1 MTLEV
6 PQHIRQ
12 RLAAVID
19 DLKSAI
25 WQEAAKAYLTS
36 ITTAESLESEPG
48 AELCD
53 DSWMEYI
60 NEDCMT
66 DASDLSY
73 PTPFPPYE
81 KIEEPFLQMTNSRTE
96 ADPCCPASSPQ
107 LANPVSPGKGTPA
120 ALCESCREPKK
131 HRKRGM
137 SDYNTLDTV
146 VENLP
151 RSNLLNCLKTYWNTL
166 KVEGIFAMPSRQVFI

>member
-25 WQEAAKAYLTS
+25 GQEAAKAYLTS
-36 ITTAESLESEPG
+36 ITTAESLELETE

-66 DASDLSY
+66 DASDLSFSM
-73 PTPFPPYE
+73 PCSPHE
-81 KIEEPFLQMTNSRTE
+81 KIEEPCLQMANSQTE
-96 ADPCCPASSPQ
+96 ADPCCPALSPQ
-107 LANPVSPGKGTPA
+107 VANHVSSGKGTPV
-120 ALCESCREPKK
+120 ALCRSCQEPKK
-131 HRKRGM
+131 HRRRGI
-137 SDYNTLDTV
+137 SQYNTLDMV
-146 VENLP
+146 MQNLP
-151 RSNLLNCLKTYWNTL
+151 RSNLLHCLKTY
-166 KVEGIFAMPSRQVFI
+166 

>member
-25 WQEAAKAYLTS
+25 RQEAAKAYLTR
-36 ITTAESLESEPG
+36 ITTAESLEFEPG
-48 AELCD
+48 AEPCD

-73 PTPFPPYE
+73 HTLLSPYE
-81 KIEEPFLQMTNSRTE
+81 KIEEPLLQMTDS
-96 ADPCCPASSPQ
+96 
-107 LANPVSPGKGTPA
+107 
-120 ALCESCREPKK
+120 
-131 HRKRGM
+131 
-137 SDYNTLDTV
+137 
-146 VENLP
+146 
-151 RSNLLNCLKTYWNTL
+151 
-166 KVEGIFAMPSRQVFI
+166 

>member
-6 PQHIRQ
+6 PQRIRQ

-25 WQEAAKAYLTS
+25 GQEGAKAYLTS
-36 ITTAESLESEPG
+36 IFTVDSLVLEPEV
-48 AELCD
+48 ELCD

-73 PTPFPPYE
+73 PMPCSPYE
-81 KIEEPFLQMTNSRTE
+81 KIEEPFLKMT
-96 ADPCCPASSPQ
+96 
-107 LANPVSPGKGTPA
+107 
-120 ALCESCREPKK
+120 
-131 HRKRGM
+131 M
-137 SDYNTLDTV
+137 
-146 VENLP
+146 LP
-151 RSNLLNCLKTYWNTL
+151 SI
-166 KVEGIFAMPSRQVFI
+166 VAPSRQPYISRKRHTRGALRVVSGTKETSPKRDIAI